1 MKKINNQQLIKLL
14 TKSSKVHLGHHTSYM
29 YSNNP
34 KQLLFT
40 LSRYKFVAKM
50 FEGFDKVLEIGA
62 GDGFQSSIVK
72 QHVKNLI
79 LSDIDIRNVEDYMSS
94 SNEKKKLKYILF
106 DPCKIKSKIQYDGIF
121 ALDVLEHINPKMENT
136 FLKNIKA
143 SLKKNGSLIIGTPS
157 LQSQKYASYTSRAA
171 HINCKSKSNL
181 KNALKKYFKNVYMF
195 SMNDEVVHTGFDKM
209 SHYNLALCN

>member
-1 MKKINNQQLIKLL
+1 MKKISNQKLIKLL

-50 FEGFDKVLEIGA
+50 FEGFEKVLEIGA

-72 QHVKNLI
+72 QYVKNLT
-79 LSDIDIRNVEDYMSS
+79 LSDIDKRNKEDYMSNLS
-94 SNEKKKLKYILF
+94 INNNLSYILF
-106 DPCKIKSKIQYDGIF
+106 DPCKTKSKIKYDGIF
-121 ALDVLEHINPKMENT
+121 ALDVLEHINPKVEKI
-136 FLKNIKA
+136 FLRNIKN
-143 SLKKNGSLIIGTPS
+143 SLKKHGSLIIGTPS
-157 LQSQKYASYTSRAA
+157 LESQKYASYTSKAA
-171 HINCKSKSNL
+171 HVNCKSKFNL
-181 KNALKKYFKNVYMF
+181 RTALKKHFSNVYMF
-195 SMNDEVVHTGFDKM
+195 SMNDEVAHTGFDKM